1 MYRNTIINRNS
12 TSHKKR
18 TTMNKLNNKTTKKS
32 VLLLSGVL
40 MLSAFFLPYA
50 TTANSES
57 QIPVLT
63 SSSQTSTSTD
73 SQAVSWPT
81 IHAKSA
87 FIYDPVS
94 SIVVYEKNADE
105 QRPIASLLKVM
116 TAAVADDILDMAP
129 GLAQRSLTI
138 PRNLKNENAADFAIQ
153 NGSRWTT
160 ENLIQ
165 VMLIGSSN
173 KAAETIANGLIP
185 RSSFMSLMNF
195 NARRLG
201 LTQTYFRNPTG
212 LTEALPGQKTALT
225 GTSTEGRLDI
235 AGGVSTAREFAKLMW
250 SVIAENP
257 GLLDATHQ
265 DSIMVPN
272 MNNKNKNIVTEFKV
286 DNTNKLLKDYPI
298 RFGKTGFTDNAGGNL
313 AVVLQRSET
322 SNPYVIVVLGST
334 LEHRFEDVAKLAS
347 TTLMLYTK

>member
-1 MYRNTIINRNS
+1 
-12 TSHKKR
+12 
-18 TTMNKLNNKTTKKS
+18 
-32 VLLLSGVL
+32 
-40 MLSAFFLPYA
+40 
-50 TTANSES
+50 
-57 QIPVLT
+57 
-63 SSSQTSTSTD
+63 
-73 SQAVSWPT
+73 
-81 IHAKSA
+81 
-87 FIYDPVS
+87 
-94 SIVVYEKNADE
+94 
-105 QRPIASLLKVM
+105 
-116 TAAVADDILDMAP
+116 
-129 GLAQRSLTI
+129 
-138 PRNLKNENAADFAIQ
+138 
-153 NGSRWTT
+153 
-160 ENLIQ
+160 
-165 VMLIGSSN
+165 MLIGSSN

-322 SNPYVIVVLGST
+322 SHPYVIVVLGST